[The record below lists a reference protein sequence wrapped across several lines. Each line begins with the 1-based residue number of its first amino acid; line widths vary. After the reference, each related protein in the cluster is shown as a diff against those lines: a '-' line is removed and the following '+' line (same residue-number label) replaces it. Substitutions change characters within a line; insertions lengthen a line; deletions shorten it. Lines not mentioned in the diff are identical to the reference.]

1 MNWNT
6 MLLPSAYLAFFALSA
21 LAILWWERRKRG
33 TRVPFA
39 KDLRLLRVAGEHQLK
54 LINRLDEGF
63 LLMMLGAALAPCL
76 VALVL
81 LEGVVRLRGWWLVA
95 GAAAVVLASLAAFLL
110 ALRWFVARLR
120 ERGNRYLGYV
130 GERVVAEYLEP
141 LRAGGWLVFHDV
153 PCESGREKFNIDHVA
168 VGPGGVFAIET
179 KARRKGAAR
188 AGREDYK
195 VFFDGEQLSWP
206 WGEDQHGLDQAVRN
220 AQWLQQ
226 WLRKTT
232 GEKLEVVPV
241 LALPGWYVEAP
252 ARAAVRVVNPA
263 WLPDLL
269 AGDGATVLG
278 GKQVELCARQL
289 EQRCRDVEF

>member
-6 MLLPSAYLAFFALSA
+6 MLVPSAYLAFFALSA

-54 LINRLDEGF
+54 LIHRLDESF
-63 LLMMLGAALAPCL
+63 LLMMLGAAVAPCL

-81 LEGVVRLRGWWLVA
+81 LEGVLRLKGWWLAA
-95 GAAAVVLASLAAFLL
+95 GSVVVAAVFLAAFIL

-120 ERGNRYLGYV
+120 ERGDRYLGYV
-130 GERVVAEYLEP
+130 GERVVAECLEA
-141 LRAGGWLVFHDV
+141 LHAAGWVIFHDM
-153 PCESGREKFNIDHVA
+153 PCESGREKFNIDHAA

-179 KARRKGAAR
+179 KARRKGHAR

-206 WGEDQHGLDQAVRN
+206 WGEDQYGLDQALRN
-220 AQWLQQ
+220 AKWLQQ
-226 WLRKTT
+226 WLVRTT

-252 ARAAVRVVNPA
+252 ARAAVRVVNPT

-269 AGDGATVLG
+269 AGDGTTVLS
-278 GKQVELCARQL
+278 GKQIELCARQL